1 MAMNRRQLLAWGGAL
16 AAGTAGTAGPAG
28 AQPQARGGRGG
39 APQGTIGPASQRRVG
54 LALGA
59 GSARGFAH
67 IGVLQALDEAGIS
80 PGVVAGTSAGSLVGV
95 MYAAGMSPWRMQEL
109 ALSVRDIDV
118 VDMASGNRRGLVSGA
133 ALQRLVNGY
142 LHNKPIEG
150 LPRRFAAVCTDLAN
164 GELVALSQG
173 DAGAAVL
180 SSCSIP
186 GVFVPNLHGGRELV
200 DGGLVS
206 PLPIQTARNLGA
218 DWVLA
223 VDVGSRPSKS
233 QRAGLYEIILQS
245 FEIMGRALS
254 SMEQQR
260 ADFLIQVDT
269 DRFDSADFNKRKDL
283 IEAGYLAGQ
292 RALPAL
298 RRLLPQVSS

>member
-1 MAMNRRQLLAWGGAL
+1 MTLDRRQLLAWGGAL
-16 AAGTAGTAGPAG
+16 AAGQVAAQPNARAGRSAQVAVGAGP
-28 AQPQARGGRGG
+28 
-39 APQGTIGPASQRRVG
+39 RRIG
-54 LALGA
+54 LALGS

-67 IGVLQALDEAGIS
+67 IGVLQALDEAGITAS
-80 PGVVAGTSAGSLVGV
+80 AVAGTSAGSLVGV

-109 ALSVRDIDV
+109 ALTVRDIDV
-118 VDMASGNRRGLVSGA
+118 VDMASGNRRGMVSGY

-142 LHNKPIEG
+142 LNNKPIEA
-150 LPRRFAAVCTDLAN
+150 LSRRFAAVCTDLSS
-164 GELVALSQG
+164 GELVALAQG
-173 DAGAAVL
+173 DAGAAVR

-186 GVFVPNLHGGRELV
+186 GVFVPNQHAGRELV

-206 PLPIQTARNLGA
+206 PLPIQTVRNLGA
-218 DWVLA
+218 DWVIA
-223 VDVGSRPSKS
+223 IDVGSRPSKS
-233 QRAGLYEIILQS
+233 PRAGLYEIILQS

-254 SMEQQR
+254 TLEQQQ

-298 RRLLPQVSS
+298 RRLLAQANG

>member
-1 MAMNRRQLLAWGGAL
+1 MTIGRRQLLALGGVL
-16 AAGTAGTAGPAG
+16 AAGAAA
-28 AQPQARGGRGG
+28 AQPNARAVRGATPVGR
-39 APQGTIGPASQRRVG
+39 AVPGPRRIG
-54 LALGA
+54 LALGS

-67 IGVLQALDEAGIS
+67 IGVLQALDEAGIA
-80 PGVVAGTSAGSLVGV
+80 PVCVAGTSAGALVGV
-95 MYAAGMSPWRMQEL
+95 MHAAGMSPWRMQEL
-109 ALSVRDIDV
+109 ALTVRDIDV
-118 VDMASGNRRGLVSGA
+118 VDVASGNRRGLVSGQ

-142 LHNKPIEG
+142 LNNKPIEA

-164 GELVALSQG
+164 GELVALAQG
-173 DAGAAVL
+173 DAGAAVR

-186 GVFVPNLHGGRELV
+186 GVFVPNMHAGRELV

-206 PLPIQTARNLGA
+206 PLPIQTVRNLGA
-218 DWVLA
+218 DWVIA

-254 SMEQQR
+254 AMEQQQ

-283 IEAGYLAGQ
+283 IEAGYTAGQ
-292 RALPAL
+292 RAVPAL
-298 RRLLPQVSS
+298 RRLLGPSHS